1 MMEKKCSFCGN
12 SYPSKPPRLI
22 KGAQPVYICF
32 SCVARCDEV
41 FKDDEEGGA
50 PGAKPRSAHL
60 LRPKEIK
67 DYLDAHII
75 AQDTAKKALA
85 VAVYNHYK
93 RLNNVSEVARSPL
106 NEPLSEPVSDEQA
119 QGALEELEGLKDQ
132 APQTSQEEH
141 ALTSARRRAEARAE
155 TRAEALSSPVRLSKG
170 NILMVGPTG
179 VGKTALAER
188 IAELLDVPFVVKDAT
203 TLTAA
208 GYVGEDVESVIKALW
223 EAADRDVER
232 AARGIVVI
240 DEVDKIARRGASASA
255 GRDVGGEG
263 VQQALLKLIESSHV
277 NIQPDG
283 GRSPRAE
290 PIQVDTTHILF
301 IFCGAF
307 VGLDKLIQ
315 QRMAPGSIGFGAPGR
330 AQESAQALPRL
341 SGKNL
346 PYNDVIK
353 HLQSDDLLKFGIIP
367 EFMGRMPILV
377 HLEEL
382 SEEAMVEVLWRPK
395 SSLVRQYERLLSLN
409 QIALELT
416 DGAKRAVVRKAVGR
430 KSGARGLR
438 SVMES
443 LMLDV
448 MYDLPDRPDIGK
460 VIIDEEFVEGKRA
473 EPLLLTREVSA

>member
-1 MMEKKCSFCGN
+1 MTEKKCSFCGN
-12 SYPSKPPRLI
+12 AYPPKPPRLI
-22 KGAQPVYICF
+22 KGAQAIYICF
-32 SCVARCDEV
+32 SCVQRCEEV
-41 FKDDEEGGA
+41 FAGDKESLA
-50 PGAKPRSAHL
+50 PLAKPRSAHL
-60 LRPKEIK
+60 LKPKQIK

-75 AQDTAKKALA
+75 AQETAKKTLA

-93 RLNNVSEVARSPL
+93 RLDDN
-106 NEPLSEPVSDEQA
+106 A
-119 QGALEELEGLKDQ
+119 QERPAQRPALD
-132 APQTSQEEH
+132 APDAPDAPDA
-141 ALTSARRRAEARAE
+141 ALHQRRAE

-240 DEVDKIARRGASASA
+240 DEIDKIARRGASGSA

-277 NIQPDG
+277 TIQPDG

-315 QRMAPGSIGFGAPGR
+315 QRMTPGSIGFGARER
-330 AQESAQALPRL
+330 AASADAAAPALSRAA
-341 SGKNL
+341 GKDL
-346 PYNDVIK
+346 PYNDLIR
-353 HLQSDDLLKFGIIP
+353 HLRAEDLLKFGMIP
-367 EFMGRMPILV
+367 EFMGRMPVLV

-382 SEEAMVEVLWRPK
+382 SEDAMVEVLWRPK
-395 SSLVRQYERLLSLN
+395 SSLLRQYERLLSLN
-409 QIALELT
+409 HITLEVT
-416 DGAKRAVVRKAVGR
+416 DGAKRAVVRKALRR

-448 MYDLPDRPDIGK
+448 MYELPDRPD
-460 VIIDEEFVEGKRA
+460 VAQVLIDEDFVEGRRPA
-473 EPLLLTREVSA
+473 PLLVAREAGA